1 MLLDLYHTPAHPA
14 RQHWLSVDGSNY
26 SDKDHFLDMGTTQ
39 CSLSFAHNKYNACI
53 QIYLYNLIS
62 GLAKKNWFKAVVSL
76 CQPKP
81 KGNLTGGLAR

>member
-1 MLLDLYHTPAHPA
+1 M
-14 RQHWLSVDGSNY
+14 RS
-26 SDKDHFLDMGTTQ
+26 
-39 CSLSFAHNKYNACI
+39 

-62 GLAKKNWFKAVVSL
+62 DLAKKNWFKAVVSL